1 MDAGTTGASGDQ
13 VLTVRV
19 GPRRLGLPAVEVGEV
34 LRGARLTRVP
44 QAPPALSGVASVRG
58 QVVPVVSLGRLLG
71 AAGDARSA
79 SERVVLLRRSPPVA
93 LQVDEVTG
101 FGRGGSETARPGQ
114 LVEMDGAAVRLVD
127 LDALL
132 RAEFGELARR
142 VEVSRPAEAQRPID
156 TAQATDRSLAFLAF
170 GLGAQVYALAL
181 AHVSEAISVPPE
193 IARLPGA
200 DQAMLGAFSWRGAL
214 TPAASVRAL
223 LGLPAAPDQMRQR
236 MIIARIGDSRV
247 GLVVDDLRA
256 IVRAPERAL
265 QPVPRVLNRGAGEAR
280 IEAMLR
286 TPDARGLIA
295 VLAPEQLF
303 QEESVAQILEDGRR
317 EATASQEEA
326 AAAATESFVIF
337 RVGPESYGLPI
348 GAVQEVVNLPE
359 RLSRIPRAP
368 AFVAGVMNLRGEVV
382 PLVEQRQR
390 FGVEGA
396 SPARRRVV
404 VTRVGE
410 LRAGFIVDEVSE
422 ILQVPVQR
430 LQRTPQLA
438 AEASRLFDRIA
449 DLEMDGRVILLVD
462 PQQLLDRAE
471 ADLLAGLAEVAA
483 SQT

>member
-1 MDAGTTGASGDQ
+1 MDATTTAASGDQ

-19 GPRRLGLPAVEVGEV
+19 GTRRLGLPAVEVGEV

-71 AAGDARSA
+71 AADDARSV

-101 FGRGGSETARPGQ
+101 FGRGGWEAARPGQ
-114 LVEMDGAAVRLVD
+114 LVETDGGAVRLVD

-142 VEVSRPAEAQRPID
+142 VEVSRPAEAERPID
-156 TAQATDRSLAFLAF
+156 TAQTTGRSLAFLAF
-170 GLGAQVYALAL
+170 GLAAQVYALAL
-181 AHVSEAISVPPE
+181 EQVSEVISVPPE
-193 IARLPGA
+193 IARLPGS

-256 IVRAPERAL
+256 IIRAPERAL

-280 IEAMLR
+280 IKAMLR
-286 TPDARGLIA
+286 TPDTRGLIA
-295 VLAPEQLF
+295 VLAPDQLF
-303 QEESVAQILEDGRR
+303 QEESVAQILEDGRQ
-317 EATASQEEA
+317 EATATREA
-326 AAAATESFVIF
+326 AVATESFVIF

-359 RLSRIPRAP
+359 RLNRIPRAP

-382 PLVEQRQR
+382 PLIEQRRR

-430 LQRTPQLA
+430 LQRTPELA

-471 ADLLAGLAEVAA
+471 ADLLAGLAEFAA